1 MEKDTDPADPQE
13 PRPTVKGGVS
23 MLPEPSVGGEETAG
37 ALGAE
42 ANAEEQN
49 RDTTTVPPVGNNE
62 QTLESESD
70 VALNMVT
77 DPTTGHSLEE
87 QNPGDDEEMERAMD
101 DAKELEKSIR
111 DEEGTEEVGK
121 TNKQEVEENIPTQE
135 KPPSN
140 AEVEENP
147 PSHERVNR
155 NMAGINGAEGNMAGI
170 DGAEGNM
177 AGIDGAEG
185 NLAGIDGAEGNL
197 AGIDGAEGN
206 LAGIDEAE
214 GNMAGSD
221 GAEGNMAGID
231 EAEGNL
237 TGSDGAEGNMA
248 GSDGAEGNMA
258 GIDEAEGNLTGRDG
272 AEGNMADS
280 DGAEGNMAD
289 SDGAEG
295 NVAGSDG
302 AEQNMAD
309 SDGAEGN
316 MADSD
321 GAEGNMADSDG
332 AERNMADSDG
342 AEENMAVNG
351 EAEGNMADSD
361 GAEGNMA
368 DSDGA
373 EGNMADRDGAEGN
386 MADSDGAERNMADSD
401 GAEENMAVN
410 GEAEGNMVDTEG
422 IAGNIQVEQKIADDT
437 EVEPHL
443 GAVREVEEKMAAAA
457 ELEQNVQLTSHFE
470 ETDQEGKQDM
480 EAAERGP
487 EPEAEQEELDQR
499 AEPPADP
506 EQEQGEPIHKIP
518 EDFYYEYESLRS
530 GPYVTPNS
538 GIPSGVLQLLHS
550 FGYDCTKR
558 ANLHLL
564 DNQTLLYVA
573 GTTCVILSVKT
584 QEQRYVRSSSGA
596 GIGAVTVHPRKA
608 YFAVAEKGNAPNI
621 IIYGYPSL
629 KPYRILRG
637 GTEEAYAFVDF
648 NVSGTLLASVGSSP
662 DYTLT
667 IWDWRQE
674 NIMLRS
680 KAFSQ
685 DVFQVTFSAENEEQL
700 TTCGTGHIKFWKM
713 ASTFTGLKL
722 QGELGR
728 FGKTGLSD
736 IEGYVELPDGKV
748 ISGSEWGNMLLWEG
762 GLIKVE
768 LCRKG
773 GRSCHNGPINQFVLD
788 EGELITIGSDGFVRV
803 WDFEMVDT
811 ADTVDDS
818 GLLEM
823 EPMNELLVGR
833 NVNLRFMVKAT
844 DTEAPLW
851 FAQDAN
857 GAIWKLD
864 LSFSNITQDPECL
877 FSFHAGNIKALDAS
891 PSTYLMATTSLDRS
905 VRIYDFIGK
914 YPLVE
919 MKFKQGG
926 TSLVWAPRM
935 VNPKGGLFAVGF
947 DDGVVRILEVHSSL
961 GSRIVAGRPG
971 KQEAELNL
979 KQAFKPHRAP
989 VTALTY
995 ERNGEILA
1003 TGSMDRTVFFFTV
1016 GDSYEPIGFV
1026 RVPGPVRELHW
1037 TPPSHEESH
1046 LLVLCENGFAVQ
1058 IPAPS
1063 AEKRDPLSTFEIP
1076 DVPLKY
1082 FRFSSIKSKLQREE
1096 EIGRRQKQK
1105 EQKLKEREAW
1115 IKKQKEQGVEL
1126 TEDDLQGLAE
1136 EEEEEPLPPLYVP
1149 KDPSPI
1155 LCGFYASP
1163 GKFWLS
1169 LDGYDSGFLY
1179 LCEFSDLQDQPED
1192 LTSRRDEPLSVLPVE
1207 DTTSNP
1213 IYKFHFSSN
1222 KQLLFCGM
1230 RDGTVRV
1237 YPLQANDPLLTSM
1250 HGYWALGV
1258 HDNQYGRVQSIS
1270 TSYDNQYLV
1279 TCGGDSNIFT
1289 FSILSMEEIERDL
1302 KGNKAKIPSPR
1313 NDTEG
1318 VRPVEDIED
1327 PNAYSIED
1335 AKQKRQQDL
1344 LVRQAEEQ
1352 KSQKRHLLAEL
1363 RREFELLL
1371 GRNAALPGHM
1381 QLSREEFEM
1390 DQRIREEMERQTSEK
1405 IRTALR
1411 ELAWEQEKHSV
1422 ALRKLQARF
1431 RDNVECDTVT
1441 VRAISSRHQ
1450 VPTYRMLVLSDNY
1463 PQGKGTLMK
1472 RRPTRHDLRVKEGEA
1487 AKEPWDVG
1495 TAEPSATLGEKEL
1508 EALMNQQKQKKQ
1520 WVGRRHGGAQAERMR
1535 NIMEKAEKA
1544 KSKIAQRKREWAELY
1559 RKKPSEDYEDPE
1571 DVTAIKRAKE
1581 NMGDFNLKTSE
1592 DYTVPEHLRINAE
1605 RKRKELAAL
1614 EGTIHKQKSAMNR
1627 RILALRD
1634 LKESTIEQIQSLVTN
1649 VHHIQSMLDPSNH
1662 LPVPPVPTMHPDETP
1677 EKRFQYNNKTLSRF
1691 RLEQESRAR
1700 ERQAGGANGF
1710 GGFGT
1715 QTTTVETTT
1724 DSTKSTGSTTHS
1736 SQPSPT
1742 PPPQMPMGE
1751 TSKLE
1756 EEIRRTEEI
1765 KNLYLQEHLIQKI
1778 HTLVLDFDA
1787 ELRILRHQKIQL
1799 DVEMKMADLRHITL
1813 FEELL
1818 LLKEF
1823 EKREDTL
1830 QERVSERIAEK
1841 GEMTR
1846 RLEDSMQQLDTKKRE
1861 IGRLQEKEKA
1871 IHSAFQASLGENNK
1885 LATFLSKVFR
1895 KKIKRTK
1902 KKEEQAAEDEE
1913 DESEEESDEESAWE
1927 SDEDGSGSEEGVFDD
1942 SVCPNNCDP
1951 ALFESTLQLREKRLD
1966 VEEALTE
1973 EKKIVDNLKKEYD
1986 SLSKKIKALE
1996 LSLSQ
2001 AEAELEAFQ
2010 REKQRKLNELD
2021 VVVPLK
2027 LHQVDYLV
2035 NGEIPG
2041 DLSQALVFTNQSLE
2055 SLQQRIR
2062 ELQQEKVE
2070 KRELYRQA
2078 REQHKQL
2085 IRDKKEVERKIKVLE
2100 ERCSQQMLRKFGRI
2114 VDLEALQTLSVN
2126 TTLEELKIKSS
2137 ERAQRMDGE
2146 LAEWEEKVTEA
2157 KRNLMEVTREQT
2169 RKLQKMNELLTEK
2182 KVLESKLDALQT
2194 AVGEEFKGPRRAE
2207 TKERQKLL
2215 HLVQMQT
2222 EEISNLKEEISLLSK
2237 KGGSILPPAQPP
2249 ISHSRGTVI

>member
-1 MEKDTDPADPQE
+1 MVRSRKLSSCVLATGYTKMAEEQLSARVAGGEEEEEERVAEEEDTARDPREAVIADVIDMEEDIAPAKPQE
-13 PRPTVKGGVS
+13 PSRSVKSGVS
-23 MLPEPSVGGEETAG
+23 LLQEPSVRGEEPDGTVNETPADG
-37 ALGAE
+37 VQAT
-42 ANAEEQN
+42 AEEQDC
-49 RDTTTVPPVGNNE
+49 DTTAPPNGSNSH
-62 QTLESESD
+62 TLKSESH
-70 VALNMVT
+70 VFNTLT
-77 DPTTGHSLEE
+77 DPMFGHSLEAHVE
-87 QNPGDDEEMERAMD
+87 HNPGDNGGMQQAME
-101 DAKELEKSIR
+101 DAEVMEQDMKG
-111 DEEGTEEVGK
+111 EEGLVGDLVAK
-121 TNKQEVEENIPTQE
+121 DDMEQAINDKEEVEENAQTDEREEE
-135 KPPSN
+135 KPPSIE
-140 AEVEENP
+140 EVEGNP
-147 PSHERVNR
+147 PSF
-155 NMAGINGAEGNMAGI
+155 
-170 DGAEGNM
+170 
-177 AGIDGAEG
+177 
-185 NLAGIDGAEGNL
+185 
-197 AGIDGAEGN
+197 
-206 LAGIDEAE
+206 EAMDMS
-214 GNMAGSD
+214 MAGSD
-221 GAEGNMAGID
+221 GAEGNLVGS
-231 EAEGNL
+231 EGDVP
-237 TGSDGAEGNMA
+237 GSDGLTRNVTSSDDAERNMVSSKGNMAASDETEENMAAGDETVGILSANEGNMA
-248 GSDGAEGNMA
+248 VHDETVENMAASEGVEGNMA
-258 GIDEAEGNLTGRDG
+258 TEDEMEQKIVGDKGVEPNLG
-272 AEGNMADS
+272 AEGA
-280 DGAEGNMAD
+280 
-289 SDGAEG
+289 
-295 NVAGSDG
+295 
-302 AEQNMAD
+302 
-309 SDGAEGN
+309 
-316 MADSD
+316 
-321 GAEGNMADSDG
+321 
-332 AERNMADSDG
+332 
-342 AEENMAVNG
+342 
-351 EAEGNMADSD
+351 
-361 GAEGNMA
+361 
-368 DSDGA
+368 
-373 EGNMADRDGAEGN
+373 
-386 MADSDGAERNMADSD
+386 
-401 GAEENMAVN
+401 
-410 GEAEGNMVDTEG
+410 
-422 IAGNIQVEQKIADDT
+422 
-437 EVEPHL
+437 
-443 GAVREVEEKMAAAA
+443 VEEKMLDHAVLVENAQSDSNI
-457 ELEQNVQLTSHFE
+457 ER
-470 ETDQEGKQDM
+470 TDEEGKQDM
-480 EAAERGP
+480 EASGKGP
-487 EPEAEQEELDQR
+487 ETEEDHVEPDQR
-499 AEPPADP
+499 AELSSDA
-506 EQEQGEPIHKIP
+506 EHEEGEPIPKIP
-518 EDFYYEYESLRS
+518 ENFYYEYESLCSR
-530 GPYVTPNS
+530 PYVTPDS

-573 GTTCVILSVKT
+573 GPTCIILSVKT

-596 GIGAVTVHPRKA
+596 GIGAVTVHPSKE
-608 YFAVAEKGNAPNI
+608 YFAVAEKGNMPNI

-637 GTEEAYAFVDF
+637 GTEEAYTFVDF
-648 NVSGTLLASVGSSP
+648 NISGTLLASVGSSP

-667 IWDWRQE
+667 IWNWKQE

-685 DVFQVTFSAENEEQL
+685 DVFRVTFSAENEEQL

-748 ISGSEWGNMLLWEG
+748 VSGSEWGNMLLWEG

-803 WDFEMVDT
+803 WDYEMVDT

-935 VNPKGGLFAVGF
+935 VNPKGGIFTVGF

-961 GSRIVAGRPG
+961 GSRIVSGRVG
-971 KQEAELNL
+971 KQEAELSL

-989 VTALTY
+989 VTALAY

-1003 TGSMDRTVFFFTV
+1003 TGSTDRTVFFFTV
-1016 GDSYEPIGFV
+1016 GESYEPIGFV

-1037 TPPSHEESH
+1037 TPPSHEENH

-1082 FRFSSIKSKLQREE
+1082 FRFSSIKSKLQRQD
-1096 EIGRRQKQK
+1096 EIGRRQKLK
-1105 EQKLKEREAW
+1105 EQKQKEREAW
-1115 IKKQKEQGVEL
+1115 IKKQQEQGVEL

-1149 KDPSPI
+1149 KDPSAI

-1179 LCEFSDLQDQPED
+1179 LCEFSDLQNQTENIS
-1192 LTSRRDEPLSVLPVE
+1192 SRRDEPLSVLPVE

-1213 IYKFHFSSN
+1213 INKIHFSSN
-1222 KQLLFCGM
+1222 KQLLFCGL

-1250 HGYWALGV
+1250 HGYWSLGV
-1258 HDNQYGRVQSIS
+1258 HDNQYGTIQSIC

-1289 FSILSMEEIERDL
+1289 FSILSMEDIERDL

-1318 VRPVEDIED
+1318 VRLAEDIED

-1335 AKQKRQQDL
+1335 AKQKRQHDL
-1344 LVRQAEEQ
+1344 LVKQAEEQ
-1352 KSQKRHLLAEL
+1352 KNHKRNLLDELRKEFQLLLDKNAEL
-1363 RREFELLL
+1363 P
-1371 GRNAALPGHM
+1371 AHM

-1390 DQRIREEMERQTSEK
+1390 DHRIREEMERQTSEK
-1405 IRTALR
+1405 IRTVLK
-1411 ELAWEQEKHSV
+1411 ELAWEQEKHSI
-1422 ALRKLQARF
+1422 ALKKLQARF
-1431 RDNVECDTVT
+1431 RDNVEFDTVI
-1441 VRAISSRHQ
+1441 VHAISSSHQ
-1450 VPTYRMLVLSDNY
+1450 ISTYRMLALSDTY
-1463 PQGKGTLMK
+1463 SQAKGLLLK
-1472 RRPTRHDLRVKEGEA
+1472 RRPTRHDIRVKEGEA
-1487 AKEPWDVG
+1487 AKEMRDAG
-1495 TAEPSATLGEKEL
+1495 TVEPSARGEKEL
-1508 EALMNQQKQKKQ
+1508 EVLMNHQKQKKH
-1520 WVGRRHGGAQAERMR
+1520 WVGKRHGGAQAERMR
-1535 NIMEKAEKA
+1535 KIMEKAEKA
-1544 KSKIAQRKREWAELY
+1544 KSKIAQRKREWEELY
-1559 RKKPSEDYEDPE
+1559 KKKPSEDYEDPE
-1571 DVTAIKRAKE
+1571 DVMAIKHAKE

-1605 RKRKELAAL
+1605 RKRNELAIL
-1614 EGTIHKQKSAMNR
+1614 ESMIHKEKSAMNR
-1627 RILALRD
+1627 RILSLRD
-1634 LKESTIEQIQSLVTN
+1634 LKASTIEQIQSFVMNLR
-1649 VHHIQSMLDPSNH
+1649 HIQSMLDPSRH
-1662 LPVPPVPTMHPDETP
+1662 LPVPLVPTMYPDETP
-1677 EKRFQYNNKTLSRF
+1677 EKRFQYNSETLSRF
-1691 RLEQESRAR
+1691 RLEQESKAR
-1700 ERQAGGANGF
+1700 QLQAANTNGF

-1715 QTTTVETTT
+1715 EQQITVT
-1724 DSTKSTGSTTHS
+1724 DTNPSTRSTSHS
-1736 SQPSPT
+1736 SQPSRT
-1742 PPPQMPMGE
+1742 PSPQIPEREM
-1751 TSKLE
+1751 SKLE

-1765 KNLYLQEHLIQKI
+1765 KNLYMQESLIQKI
-1778 HTLVLDFDA
+1778 HSLVTEFDA
-1787 ELRILRHQKIQL
+1787 ELRILRHQKIKL
-1799 DVEMKMADLRHITL
+1799 DVQMKMADLRHITL

-1823 EKREDTL
+1823 EKREDIL

-1841 GEMTR
+1841 EDMKR
-1846 RLEDSMQQLDTKKRE
+1846 KLEDSMQQLDTKKRE
-1861 IGRLQEKEKA
+1861 ITRLQEKEKT

-1885 LATFLSKVFR
+1885 FATFLSKVFR

-1902 KKEEQAAEDEE
+1902 KKEVQADKDEE
-1913 DESEEESDEESAWE
+1913 DESEEESDEESTWE
-1927 SDEDGSGSEEGVFDD
+1927 SDEDESGSEEGVFDD
-1942 SVCPNNCDP
+1942 SVCPKNCDP
-1951 ALFESTLQLREKRLD
+1951 ALFDNTLQLRDKRLD
-1966 VEEALTE
+1966 VEEALAE

-1986 SLSKKIKALE
+1986 ALSKKIKTLE

-2055 SLQQRIR
+2055 NLQQRIR
-2062 ELQQEKVE
+2062 ELQLEKVE
-2070 KRELYRQA
+2070 KRDLYKQA

-2085 IRDKKEVERKIKVLE
+2085 IRDKKEVEYKIKVLE
-2100 ERCSQQMLRKFGRI
+2100 EKCSQQMLRKFGRI

-2137 ERAQRMDGE
+2137 ERAETMNRE
-2146 LAEWEEKVTEA
+2146 LAEWEGKVTET
-2157 KRNLMEVTREQT
+2157 KRKLMEVTREQT
-2169 RKLQKMNELLTEK
+2169 RKLEKMNELLTEK
-2182 KVLESKLDALQT
+2182 KVLEAKLDALQT
-2194 AVGEEFKGPRRAE
+2194 AVGEEFKGPRKTE

-2215 HLVQMQT
+2215 HLVQVQV
-2222 EEISNLKEEISLLSK
+2222 EEMNNLKEEISLLSK

-2249 ISHSRGTVI
+2249 MPNTVM